1 MMDQDQYDAKGGNNG
16 GSRAHES
23 TTHDVR
29 QPDRANDEA
38 PNANEGADPSDE
50 IRRANPG
57 EITTADMAEGV
68 QPDDPYKTEKLAK
81 AGRVGFDPDEGA
93 D

>member
-1 MMDQDQYDAKGGNNG
+1 MTDEDQHDPKGGNSG
-16 GSRAHES
+16 GSRVRES
-23 TTHDVR
+23 
-29 QPDRANDEA
+29 ADEHHA
-38 PNANEGADPSDE
+38 DTAEEMPNANEGADPSED
-50 IRRANPG
+50 IRRGNPG
-57 EITTADMAEGV
+57 EITTADMAEGI